1 MGYHRTGALF
11 AIGRFEY
18 ETSEYAFRK
27 SMTQSEED
35 IQINEY
41 MNLNVQLNTTT
52 KPLIEVIAQK
62 DQAIADMQKQLDK
75 MMEELKSLQRELL
88 GR

>member
-27 SMTQSEED
+27 NMTQSEED
-35 IQINEY
+35 IQIKECMD
-41 MNLNVQLNTTT
+41 MNAQLNATIKHLTEA
-52 KPLIEVIAQK
+52 IIQK
-62 DQAIADMQKQLDK
+62 NQALADMQKTV
-75 MMEELKSLQRELL
+75 
-88 GR
+88 

>member
-27 SMTQSEED
+27 NMTQSEED

>member
-27 SMTQSEED
+27 NMTQSEED
-35 IQINEY
+35 IQIKEY
-41 MNLNVQLNTTT
+41 MDLNAQLNTTIKLLT
-52 KPLIEVIAQK
+52 EAIVQK
-62 DQAIADMQKQLDK
+62 DQAIADMQKQLDE
-75 MMEELKSLQRELL
+75 MMEELKLLQRELL